1 MKSDSMTD
9 RIVEYIRQEK
19 VETTDRIASLTKL
32 KTATAA
38 GLLTHLR
45 KTNKTVGGEGL
56 WALNNTDLNQANKI
70 MQNKQTSIPDMTN
83 IMNRMVTLGK

>member
-19 VETTDRIASLTKL
+19 VATTDRIASLTKL
-32 KTATAA
+32 NKATAA

-45 KTNKTVGGEGL
+45 KTNKIVGGEGL
-56 WALNNTDLNQANKI
+56 WALNNADLNQANKI
-70 MQNKQTSIPDMTN
+70 MQNKQTSVPDMTS
-83 IMNRMVTLGK
+83 IMNRMVTTGK

>member
-9 RIVEYIRQEK
+9 WIVEYIRQEK
-19 VETTDRIASLTKL
+19 VATTDRIASLTKL
-32 KTATAA
+32 NKATAA

-45 KTNKTVGGEGL
+45 KTNKIVGGEGL
-56 WALNNTDLNQANKI
+56 WALNNTDLNEANKI

>member
-1 MKSDSMTD
+1 MKSESMTD

-19 VETTDRIASLTKL
+19 VATTDRIASLTKL
-32 KTATAA
+32 NKATAA

-45 KTNKTVGGEGL
+45 KTNRIVGGNGL

-70 MQNKQTSIPDMTN
+70 LESKNVSPNDMTA
-83 IMNRMVTLGK
+83 IMNKLITTGK

>member
-1 MKSDSMTD
+1 MKSESMTD

-19 VETTDRIASLTKL
+19 VATTDRIASLTKL
-32 KTATAA
+32 NKATAA

-45 KTNKTVGGEGL
+45 KTSRIVGGNGL

-70 MQNKQTSIPDMTN
+70 LESKNVSPNDMTA
-83 IMNRMVTLGK
+83 IMNKLITTGK